1 MTKNVI
7 TQVLYKGRFY
17 EWWCLK
23 EGTAVSPSKNISNS
37 QVCLI
42 NNNRALIIA
51 RSVLLVDEQVIEV
64 NLH

>member
-1 MTKNVI
+1 MTKDTI
-7 TQVLYKGRFY
+7 TEVLFEGRFY

-51 RSVLLVDEQVIEV
+51 RSVLLVKEQEI
-64 NLH
+64 